1 MKMPFLLISPKI
13 VPKIQLIKKGGCFEY
28 HAVIADKIKY
38 RYVHRASI
46 CPALGMDRRSFFM
59 PKPMGK
65 YKRLEVFYLSKPVY
79 TADKPS
85 DCHYCYFW
93 TNGRKGCRLGRNNC
107 YYLISLPPKPKS
119 ECDGCPYGRDHP
131 CIGWCTKKVM
141 LVNYSEEFDDISPA
155 LLAKSFQK
163 NAEMISEYRVLSSA
177 GEGID
182 YQGKVLL
189 NSRAVRL
196 LSYVE
201 DMSGDEKVRTIQ
213 SKELWLAE
221 DMTFYV
227 VSCMSTI
234 TMDKE
239 EAICLNEHRSVVTTV
254 ECEDDIFFDM
264 GSLICEL
271 DDICLFELLADVDA
285 TIYEL

>member
-141 LVNYSEEFDDISPA
+141 REVGLRWYGCVWTGIPLLLFCPMSLRKDGYDFPQHSADNRKFSAERRWWSRVSFDYFYGQQSD
-155 LLAKSFQK
+155 LFTF
-163 NAEMISEYRVLSSA
+163 YRVP
-177 GEGID
+177 
-182 YQGKVLL
+182 KVLFTNERFWNISADAKML
-189 NSRAVRL
+189 YGIL
-196 LSYVE
+196 L
-201 DMSGDEKVRTIQ
+201 DRMSLSARNG
-213 SKELWLAE
+213 W
-221 DMTFYV
+221 
-227 VSCMSTI
+227 
-234 TMDKE
+234 
-239 EAICLNEHRSVVTTV
+239 ICS
-254 ECEDDIFFDM
+254 
-264 GSLICEL
+264 
-271 DDICLFELLADVDA
+271 
-285 TIYEL
+285 

>member
-28 HAVIADKIKY
+28 HAVIADKIEY
-38 RYVHRASI
+38 RYLHRASI

-85 DCHYCYFW
+85 DCHYCYYW

-141 LVNYSEEFDDISPA
+141 REVGL
-155 LLAKSFQK
+155 
-163 NAEMISEYRVLSSA
+163 R
-177 GEGID
+177 
-182 YQGKVLL
+182 
-189 NSRAVRL
+189 
-196 LSYVE
+196 
-201 DMSGDEKVRTIQ
+201 
-213 SKELWLAE
+213 
-221 DMTFYV
+221 
-227 VSCMSTI
+227 
-234 TMDKE
+234 
-239 EAICLNEHRSVVTTV
+239 
-254 ECEDDIFFDM
+254 
-264 GSLICEL
+264 
-271 DDICLFELLADVDA
+271 
-285 TIYEL
+285 

>member
-131 CIGWCTKKVM
+131 CMVGVRRRLCVKWGFVDM
-141 LVNYSEEFDDISPA
+141 DVYE
-155 LLAKSFQK
+155 Q
-163 NAEMISEYRVLSSA
+163 EYRFYYFARCPYEKTDTTFRSIPLTTESFPQKEG
-177 GEGID
+177 GE
-182 YQGKVLL
+182 
-189 NSRAVRL
+189 AV
-196 LSYVE
+196 
-201 DMSGDEKVRTIQ
+201 
-213 SKELWLAE
+213 
-221 DMTFYV
+221 
-227 VSCMSTI
+227 
-234 TMDKE
+234 
-239 EAICLNEHRSVVTTV
+239 
-254 ECEDDIFFDM
+254 
-264 GSLICEL
+264 
-271 DDICLFELLADVDA
+271 
-285 TIYEL
+285 

>member
-107 YYLISLPPKPKS
+107 YYHLTLGFVKAHPKTFLTQYFDEHLGCAKLAL
-119 ECDGCPYGRDHP
+119 ECF
-131 CIGWCTKKVM
+131 
-141 LVNYSEEFDDISPA
+141 L
-155 LLAKSFQK
+155 
-163 NAEMISEYRVLSSA
+163 
-177 GEGID
+177 
-182 YQGKVLL
+182 
-189 NSRAVRL
+189 
-196 LSYVE
+196 
-201 DMSGDEKVRTIQ
+201 
-213 SKELWLAE
+213 
-221 DMTFYV
+221 
-227 VSCMSTI
+227 STI
-234 TMDKE
+234 PLD
-239 EAICLNEHRSVVTTV
+239 HSVSK
-254 ECEDDIFFDM
+254 ILP
-264 GSLICEL
+264 GSQVLGH
-271 DDICLFELLADVDA
+271 
-285 TIYEL
+285 